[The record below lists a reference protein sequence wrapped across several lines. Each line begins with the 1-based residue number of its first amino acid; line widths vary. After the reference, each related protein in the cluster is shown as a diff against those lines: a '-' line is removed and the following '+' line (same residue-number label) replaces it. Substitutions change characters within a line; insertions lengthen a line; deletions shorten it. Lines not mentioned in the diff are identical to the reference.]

1 VGLKALIISRIFL
14 PSPQNMLIQPR
25 QTMNKESVAIFAE
38 ETYHRLYDSLTIKG
52 ETIGIYSFEEA
63 RGRIRDCE
71 PDLII
76 IDSGLNYEQGLL
88 LVKQSKHLHSDIPV
102 LFLADAGSDD
112 LAVRAFR
119 AGARDYLPKPVD
131 ISELKSIITSLL
143 KLKRS
148 SREKRSPF
156 RKPSSDR
163 VNLPFAVST
172 NLPSDILKAISY
184 IEENFSEKIN
194 LADCARAASLSSY
207 QFCRKFKK
215 FTGMTPMKFVTLL
228 RINKAKALLA
238 YEDMNITEVSEHVG
252 FSDSSVFCAQFKKL
266 TGLNPREFKKS
277 AHKKNTRR

>member
-1 VGLKALIISRIFL
+1 MA
-14 PSPQNMLIQPR
+14 
-25 QTMNKESVAIFAE
+25 KESVIIFADNIHHGISE
-38 ETYHRLYDSLTIKG
+38 SLSIKG
-52 ETIGIYSFEEA
+52 ETIGIYSFEQAHAHLQELEA
-63 RGRIRDCE
+63 
-71 PDLII
+71 DLIL
-76 IDSGLNYEQGLL
+76 IDCGSNHVQGLSL
-88 LVKQSKHLHSDIPV
+88 LKKAKRSHPDVPV
-102 LFLADAGSDD
+102 LFLAAGGSEE
-112 LAVRAFR
+112 LAVKAFR
-119 AGARDYLPKPVD
+119 AGVRDYLPKPVD
-131 ISELKSIITSLL
+131 ISELRSIITSLL

-163 VNLPFAVST
+163 VNLSFAVST

-207 QFCRKFKK
+207 HFCRKFKK
-215 FTGMTPMKFVTLL
+215 FTGMTPMKFVTQL